1 MSRLR
6 NFWERHGDAQM
17 PLRAFFRVAE
27 KANWETFADLRS
39 SFPSA
44 DVVGDK
50 VVFNIAGNRY
60 RLVSLVDFQRKG
72 VLIRWIGTHAEYDR
86 LRIEEL

>member
-6 NFWERHGDAQM
+6 NFWERHADAQM
-17 PLRAFFRVAE
+17 PLRAFCRVAE